1 MITVVLQGVLTLIR
15 AIDREEIDEYKL
27 TIEARDNNLAAS
39 SDQRRTP
46 GFMTII
52 LNDVNDNPP
61 VFDQPTYTARSV
73 QENAG
78 IGEQVGR
85 FIVFS
90 LQV

>member
-1 MITVVLQGVLTLIR
+1 MIVFVILLLYYCIGCDNKEISNQNHITLI
-15 AIDREEIDEYKL
+15 
-27 TIEARDNNLAAS
+27 
-39 SDQRRTP
+39 
-46 GFMTII
+46 
-52 LNDVNDNPP
+52 DVNDNPP